1 MPPSVFSSRACL
13 LDLSQPIGMRTHAAF
28 FLRTDGSEE
37 AVLAIMEALVQREDS
52 VLMRHELAYILGQMQ
67 NPIACPTLVS
77 ILEDETDDVIVRH
90 EAAEALGALRQSDSL
105 PILRRYCDHPAREI
119 RETCQLAV
127 DLIEWSERGEQTP
140 KSTYLSVD
148 PAPAMMGVDR
158 IEDLKHTLLDPS
170 KSLFHRYRAM
180 FTLRDLNTDA
190 AALALVAGFQDE
202 SALFRHEIA
211 YVLGQ
216 MQRPVTK
223 EGLIGALKNNQE
235 HRMVRHE
242 AAEALGAIG
251 GDDVE
256 EVLQQYRED
265 EEAIVKDSCDV
276 ALDTMD
282 YWSQTNEEHLE
293 TKEMKDVTLV
303 TQISGYHLL

>member
-1 MPPSVFSSRACL
+1 
-13 LDLSQPIGMRTHAAF
+13 
-28 FLRTDGSEE
+28 
-37 AVLAIMEALVQREDS
+37 MEALVQREDS

-90 EAAEALGALRQSDSL
+90 EAAEALGAIGQTASL
-105 PILRRYCDHPAREI
+105 SVLKKYCGHPAREI
-119 RETCQLAV
+119 RETCEIAV
-127 DLIEWSERGEQTP
+127 DMIEWRERGEKSP
-140 KSTYLSVD
+140 KGNYLSVD
-148 PAPAMMGVDR
+148 PAPALNGATQ
-158 IEDLKHTLLDPS
+158 IEDLRATLLDSS

-180 FTLRDLNTDA
+180 FSLRDLNTDDS
-190 AALALVAGFQDE
+190 ALALVAGLQDE

-223 EGLIGALKNNQE
+223 TGLIAALENEHE

-256 EVLQQYRED
+256 EVLQRYTED
-265 EEAIVKDSCDV
+265 DEAIVKESCDV

-282 YWSQTNEEHLE
+282 YWTQTANEEVLE
-293 TKEMKDVTLV
+293 AKEIKDFTLV
-303 TQISGYHLL
+303 TQISGYCLL